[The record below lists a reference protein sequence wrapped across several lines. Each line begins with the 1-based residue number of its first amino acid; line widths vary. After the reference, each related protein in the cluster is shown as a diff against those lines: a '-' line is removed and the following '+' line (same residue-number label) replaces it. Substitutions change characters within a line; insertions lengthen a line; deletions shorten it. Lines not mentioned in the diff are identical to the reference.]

1 MSFEVLAKQNE
12 IDEEH
17 HKSIEEGEAKVKTDT
32 ASGFING
39 ISASMQKT
47 TVDDYVS
54 THENAIA
61 NVDKL
66 EELVKKAN
74 VISIETYKSAFE
86 LKGLLSSL
94 FCYTFNNKKDTF
106 EKVSDLEDQLGHKI
120 GKFAKNYG
128 KASKDMRPAIKYLL
142 WNRRYAS
149 TDYAKVANDLIK
161 AGHLWKNNKGNYFVT
176 GLHLAV
182 GDNTFTY
189 SRNTGKEYRNY
200 VKVCAI
206 QCFYVTA
213 FWQDTLKVFE
223 DKGIIGNVPLI
234 DETIYHRTSIGDYKG
249 SAKISFCYE
258 DRENILKRYMQH

>member
-1 MSFEVLAKQNE
+1 MNLEVLAKQNE
-12 IDEEH
+12 MDEEY
-17 HKSIEEGEAKVKTDT
+17 HKSTKEEETKVKTDT

-39 ISASMQKT
+39 ISASMQKE

-54 THENAIA
+54 AHENAIA

-66 EELVKKAN
+66 AELVKKAN
-74 VISIETYKSAFE
+74 VTSIETYKSAFE

-106 EKVSDLEDQLGHKI
+106 DNVSNLENELGHKI
-120 GKFAKNYG
+120 GTFAKNYG
-128 KASKDMRPAIKYLL
+128 KASRDMRPAIKYLL
-142 WNRRYAS
+142 WNRRYTS

-161 AGHLWKNNKGNYFVT
+161 AGHLWKNNEGNYFVT

-206 QCFYVTA
+206 QCFYVSS

-223 DKGIIGNVPLI
+223 DKGIIGSVPLI

-249 SAKISFCYE
+249 SAKISFCYK
-258 DRENILKRYMQH
+258 DKQHILEHYVS